1 MPEASLRVVHTWTP
15 TPESQ
20 KRFWHFGTVMDK
32 AQSTFGTLVVCQKHS
47 TVMSKA
53 QGTKDTNS
61 TAWLRGVQVY
71 RCAWGGADP
80 ELSECG
86 HGQARAEQE
95 ELVREKQEGLEE
107 GNGAVREMQ
116 VEWEEGDAGRDLQAG
131 VGEGEAGRDA
141 GCERTHSED

>member
-1 MPEASLRVVHTWTP
+1 MRL
-15 TPESQ
+15 
-20 KRFWHFGTVMDK
+20 G
-32 AQSTFGTLVVCQKHS
+32 
-47 TVMSKA
+47 
-53 QGTKDTNS
+53 
-61 TAWLRGVQVY
+61 
-71 RCAWGGADP
+71 GGADP

-116 VEWEEGDAGRDLQAG
+116 VEWEEGDAGRNLQAG